1 MSPVSSLRHSRW
13 ECQFHVV
20 FIPKYRKKTIFGQI
34 REDLGEVMHER
45 ARQKDSRI
53 VEGHL
58 MSDHV
63 HMLIEIPPKHAVAK
77 VIGYIKGKSAIY
89 IARRYAERKRNFA
102 GHSFRARGYFVST
115 VGRDEAKIREYI
127 RHQESDDRRIDQLGL
142 L

>member
-1 MSPVSSLRHSRW
+1 LSQARSLRHSRW

-34 REDLGEVMHER
+34 REDLGDVMQEL

-63 HMLIEIPPKHAVAK
+63 HMLIEIPPK
-77 VIGYIKGKSAIY
+77 
-89 IARRYAERKRNFA
+89 RT
-102 GHSFRARGYFVST
+102 FV
-115 VGRDEAKIREYI
+115 
-127 RHQESDDRRIDQLGL
+127 
-142 L
+142 